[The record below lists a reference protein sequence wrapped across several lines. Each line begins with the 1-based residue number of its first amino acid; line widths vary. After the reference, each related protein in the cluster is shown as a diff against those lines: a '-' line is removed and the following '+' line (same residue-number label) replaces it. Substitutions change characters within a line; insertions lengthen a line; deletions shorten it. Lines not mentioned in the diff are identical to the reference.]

1 MDKIVD
7 FLPMLHFYTI
17 WFPNAL
23 FLSPLKT
30 PENRKVFGC
39 FQGLEKGCIKYKWVN
54 VSYK

>member
-30 PENRKVFGC
+30 PEYRKVFGC